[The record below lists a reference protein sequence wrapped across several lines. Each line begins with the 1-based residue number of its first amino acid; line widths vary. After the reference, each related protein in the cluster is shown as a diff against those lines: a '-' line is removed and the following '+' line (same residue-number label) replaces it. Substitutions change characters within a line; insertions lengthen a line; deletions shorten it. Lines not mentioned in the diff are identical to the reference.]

1 MSLPFH
7 GPACFPHPVND
18 TQHYYK
24 ALETRLKSPYEDKLK
39 SYKVMYSDCGTILS
53 RYSRKENR
61 RERYVLALQLEALII
76 V

>member
-1 MSLPFH
+1 MSFPFY
-7 GPACFPHPVND
+7 GPVCFPHPVND

-53 RYSRKENR
+53 RLLTERK
-61 RERYVLALQLEALII
+61 
-76 V
+76 